1 MNNNKNNFENF
12 QITYIDEANDKLYE
26 TLTQL
31 AHVYNNEKKDFKE
44 KEELFHII
52 DNLEEVR
59 QILFQVRNNYYRNVC

>member
-1 MNNNKNNFENF
+1 MDKKNNFDNF

-44 KEELFHII
+44 KEELFLII

-59 QILFQVRNNYYRNVC
+59 QILFQVRNNYYRSVC